1 MNYFVNMKLK
11 KRCQGSYF
19 SKVFSRIERA
29 LKPIIIK
36 KGVGKF
42 CKKYCREWVEKHV
55 QSKDFVPK

>member
-1 MNYFVNMKLK
+1 MNYFVKSKLK

-19 SKVFSRIERA
+19 SIVFSRIERA

-42 CKKYCREWVEKHV
+42 CKKYCRE
-55 QSKDFVPK
+55 